1 MTVQVTDLPLAAK
14 AGKTRHDLLYKA
26 WTEGGVV
33 HKVIQEERSG
43 FLEMRLSVIVGGG
56 GSYERVSNSE

>member
-14 AGKTRHDLLYKA
+14 AGTTSHVLLYKV

-43 FLEMRLSVIVGGG
+43 FLEMRLSVIVGKKQFIQTC
-56 GSYERVSNSE
+56 V